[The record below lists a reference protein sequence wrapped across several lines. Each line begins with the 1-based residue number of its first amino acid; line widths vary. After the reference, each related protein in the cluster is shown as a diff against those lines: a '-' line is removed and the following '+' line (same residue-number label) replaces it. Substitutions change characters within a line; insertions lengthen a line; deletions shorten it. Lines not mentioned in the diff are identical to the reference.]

1 MTTSSLQCKR
11 LLHSINL
18 IFIIHRPCVTES
30 SFVRL
35 HVLKCCTFANLPHVS
50 SQGEYSV
57 TQHFVSAI
65 IGAAG
70 TSLLVLE
77 SALKVLDTKQH
88 AASAA
93 VPALNFFACTVIIFM
108 SSQWPKTTSIS
119 LTFDGDSAT
128 Y

>member
-93 VPALNFFACTVIIFM
+93 VPALNFLRVLLLFLCLLSDLKLLV
-108 SSQWPKTTSIS
+108 
-119 LTFDGDSAT
+119 LV
-128 Y
+128 